1 MSYLSSLL
9 SPYLGALELQFAP
22 GIFYTFVY
30 LSLMVLYQLESL
42 HLDDYNLIYIQNK
55 NRGLDKIL
63 IEFPLKT
70 QYFPFTNITQNQSN
84 QQYSLKLNP
93 KQPQNSFTTK
103 TKLFLSTFG
112 VFPNIKITKD
122 EARVLFSYL
131 SLFKSPL
138 LSCLITKEQEVG
150 RNPTYNLIFPKP

>member
-1 MSYLSSLL
+1 MKLNLWAKHYNNTQNR
-9 SPYLGALELQFAP
+9 AFAFGP
-22 GIFYTFVY
+22 FYTFVDLY
-30 LSLMVLYQLESL
+30 LMVLYQLESL
-42 HLDDYNLIYIQNK
+42 HLDDYNLIYSQNK

-63 IEFPLKT
+63 IAFLLKT
-70 QYFPFTNITQNQSN
+70 QHFPFTNVTQNQSN
-84 QQYSLKLNP
+84 QQYSSKINP

-112 VFPNIKITKD
+112 VFPNIKIIKN

-150 RNPTYNLIFPKP
+150 RNPT